1 MSLHEPFTE
10 EELSPILEDFYKNG
24 AIPPSPSS
32 SRYPTIAPIRHLIRP
47 RLS

>member
-24 AIPPSPSS
+24 ATISKYADASIRSLQNPISPKCEM
-32 SRYPTIAPIRHLIRP
+32 
-47 RLS
+47 